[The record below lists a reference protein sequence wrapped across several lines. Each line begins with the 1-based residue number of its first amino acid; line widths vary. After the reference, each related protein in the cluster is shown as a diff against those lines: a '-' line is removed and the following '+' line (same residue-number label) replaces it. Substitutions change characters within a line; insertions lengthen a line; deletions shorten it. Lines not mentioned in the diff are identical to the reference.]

1 MNERTEI
8 IARIADL
15 IEQETDIHVE
25 VTDESQSLRDSF
37 GLDSVDL
44 VSVIMRVEAEY
55 NIRMN
60 QADLE
65 GVTDIGLF
73 VDLIQSKRAATKIAA

>member
-73 VDLIQSKRAATKIAA
+73 RSG